1 MPFTF
6 YRRYRALK
14 ERCGYS
20 RTGFEAEL
28 FMRFRNSVL
37 ALLAAVACSYPASAQ
52 EVSVGEPADKPFKA
66 VVELFTS
73 QGCSSCPPADAL
85 LKTFADDPSIIALS
99 LPVDYWNYLGWKDT
113 FASPRNT
120 DRQRNYARARGDGA
134 IYTPQAIVNGLIPV
148 NGASKNAIDEAIDK
162 TSKTAGPAQI
172 PVRFWQE
179 RNTLN
184 FALGSEA
191 PGHVERE
198 ATIWLGVVQMSGSVQ
213 IKDGENAGK
222 TLTYTNVVHEL
233 TPVGIWKGQPMQVQL
248 PRAAMMQADVQ
259 KIVVLVQ
266 EGRSGAII
274 GATMAGLW

>member
-1 MPFTF
+1 
-6 YRRYRALK
+6 
-14 ERCGYS
+14 
-20 RTGFEAEL
+20 
-28 FMRFRNSVL
+28 MRFL
-37 ALLAAVACSYPASAQ
+37 QFLFTMLTAIAVSIPASAQ
-52 EVSVGEPADKPFKA
+52 EVSVGDPPNQPVRA

-85 LKTFADDPSIIALS
+85 LKTLADDPSLIALS

-113 FASPRNT
+113 FASARNT

-134 IYTPQAIVNGLIPV
+134 IYTPQALVNGLIPV
-148 NGASKNAIDEAIDK
+148 NGSSKGEIDHAIDV
-162 TSKTAGPAQI
+162 TSKTQGPRQI

-184 FALGSEA
+184 FALGGEVS
-191 PGHVERE
+191 GHASRE
-198 ATIWLGVVQMSGSVQ
+198 ATVWLGVVQMTGSVE
-213 IKDGENAGK
+213 IKQGENAGK
-222 TLTYTNVVHEL
+222 TLTYTNIVREL
-233 TPVGIWKGQPMQVQL
+233 TPVGIWKGQAMQVQL

-259 KIVVLVQ
+259 KVVVLVQ